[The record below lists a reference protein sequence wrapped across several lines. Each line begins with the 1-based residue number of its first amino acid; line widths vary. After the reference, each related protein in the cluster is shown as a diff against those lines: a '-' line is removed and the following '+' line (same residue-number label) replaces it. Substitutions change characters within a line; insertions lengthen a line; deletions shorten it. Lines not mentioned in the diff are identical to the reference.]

1 MKKNLTMLLAMAVV
15 VVLFAGCGNSAE
27 TSKSTTCKIT
37 KIVVKIAVG
46 SVSINWIEI
55 ESNGET
61 YILKPSDMFADMTM
75 ESGLFPEGSGITGDA
90 NGNLILAPGSYFE
103 LTVKNGS
110 DVYEMK
116 LGVGMEYSTEKAGDS
131 IKIKFNPAYC
141 FASSE

>member
-1 MKKNLTMLLAMAVV
+1 MKKLLSMLLAMAVV
-15 VVLFAGCGNSAE
+15 VVLFAGCGNAIN
-27 TSKSTTCKIT
+27 STNCKIT
-37 KIVVKIAVG
+37 KIGIG
-46 SVSINWIEI
+46 SGIDIGWIEI
-55 ESNGET
+55 ESNGKT
-61 YILKPSDMFADMTM
+61 YTLKPSDMFSDMTM
-75 ESGLFPEGSGITGDA
+75 ESCVFPEGNGITGDA
-90 NGNLILAPGSYFE
+90 NGSLILAPGSYFE